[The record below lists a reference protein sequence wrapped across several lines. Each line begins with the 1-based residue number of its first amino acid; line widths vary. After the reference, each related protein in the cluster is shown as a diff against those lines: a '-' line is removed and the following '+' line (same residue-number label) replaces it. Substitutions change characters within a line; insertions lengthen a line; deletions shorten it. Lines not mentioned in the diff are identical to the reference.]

1 MGCGI
6 TYSRKTKKHSTKAR
20 KNSISLKRFV
30 RITSDDINK
39 IYDRECKLGEGTF
52 SYVFKATNKFTSQQ
66 VALKFVKKDSMSLD
80 MMEEGLKVKEAA
92 ILKDLD
98 HPNIV
103 KCFEVFDYAD
113 YIVISEELVENGTLL
128 SYLRKQTTKLTEKQI
143 GWFIEQI
150 LSALAYCHD
159 KKVVHRDV
167 KLENVYLNENLQVK
181 LGDFGCSDKLNKHN
195 TVSGMSGTLTYI
207 APEVFS
213 GTYNEKVDIW
223 SVGIIIYMMIFG
235 RPPLS
240 FREHNKVPK
249 DNNQYIH
256 ILQNKPE
263 LQQYS
268 LGFQDFIKNLL
279 EVNPLK
285 RFSAKQALNH
295 SWLKNLTSSGPNLHS
310 KILESIREKR
320 NQSKIQQTFSIYIN
334 NVYNNQESLEIFQY
348 FNRLDRNRNGIIDK
362 YELEEELKSE
372 YDELQAKTVA
382 EEFFREFDVNK
393 NSKIEY
399 SEFVNAMKN
408 NEINEDNI
416 EKVFKGVDRES
427 RGFVTVDDIQKFT
440 GVNKKILFSS
450 SNTAKGV
457 ETRLKLEEFKSL
469 LH

>member
-6 TYSRKTKKHSTKAR
+6 AYSKKTKKHSTKAR
-20 KNSISLKRFV
+20 NSSISLKKFV
-30 RITSDDINK
+30 RLTSDDINK
-39 IYDRECKLGEGTF
+39 IYERESKLGEGTF

-66 VALKFVKKDSMSLD
+66 VALKFVKKDSMSLE
-80 MMEEGLKVKEAA
+80 MMEESLKVKEAA
-92 ILKDLD
+92 ILRKLD
-98 HPNIV
+98 HPNII

-113 YIVISEELVENGTLL
+113 FIVISEELVENGTLL
-128 SYLRKQTTKLTEKQI
+128 SHLRKQTEKLSEKQI
-143 GWFIEQI
+143 GWFTGQI

-159 KKVVHRDV
+159 RKVVHRDV

-181 LGDFGCSDKLNKHN
+181 LGDFGCSDKLNKN
-195 TVSGMSGTLTYI
+195 KTVTGLNGTLTYM

-213 GTYNEKVDIW
+213 GTYNEKVDVW

-240 FREHNKVPK
+240 FKEHGKVPR
-249 DNNQYIH
+249 DTNQYTN

-263 LQQYS
+263 LLQYTAE
-268 LGFQDFIKNLL
+268 FQDFIKNLL
-279 EVNPLK
+279 EVDPLK

-295 SWLKNLTSSGPNLHS
+295 PWLKNLTLSGPDLHS
-310 KILESIREKR
+310 KILENIRKKY

-334 NVYNNQESLEIFQY
+334 NVYNNKESLEIFQY
-348 FNRLDRNRNGIIDK
+348 FNRLDRNGNGIIDK

-372 YDELQAKTVA
+372 YDDLQAKTVA
-382 EEFFREFDVNK
+382 DEFFKEFDINK

-399 SEFVNAMKN
+399 SEFVNAMQN
-408 NEINEDNI
+408 TEINEDNI
-416 EKVFKGVDRES
+416 EKVFRGVDREK

-440 GVNKKILFSS
+440 GVNSKILFE
-450 SNTAKGV
+450 NFGKIKCDGM
-457 ETRLKLEEFKSL
+457 RLKLEEFKSL